1 MCRSG
6 TWCVTLRAE
15 CGLGVLESE
24 VLREVFG
31 AKREEVR
38 GGWKNCIVRSFMIC
52 AAEMGRA
59 LARGCVGVERC
70 T

>member
-1 MCRSG
+1 M
-6 TWCVTLRAE
+6 
-15 CGLGVLESE
+15 
-24 VLREVFG
+24 LREIFG

-70 T
+70 IQGFWWEVSREETN